1 MTISYGDSARSYPE
15 RWRDW
20 PDETRQPSAAI
31 RGNGANSC
39 RAQRFWQM
47 REAILDIRSLSA
59 LAGRDFFRQR
69 VVKSMIVL
77 DHVSKVYR
85 SPKDGD
91 VVALKDIHLEIKRG
105 EIFGIVGHSGAGKST
120 LLRLLN

>member
-59 LAGRDFFRQR
+59 LAGRDFFVNGWRSEERR
-69 VVKSMIVL
+69 VGKECRSGWAPYQKRKTRTL
-77 DHVSKVYR
+77 EKKEYDTKARSGKESSGSDHSASR
-85 SPKDGD
+85 
-91 VVALKDIHLEIKRG
+91 
-105 EIFGIVGHSGAGKST
+105 
-120 LLRLLN
+120 